1 MVKEL
6 SIESI
11 KKDIIDKLLNDL
23 DILNHFKKYT
33 ERRYNVPISK
43 FLNLF
48 IFDCDA
54 SNVGEDYISVEV
66 AEYEMNRLIN
76 SDCKRYIVS
85 IKMSLKMESDICKMA
100 TTISNIVNGLYPE
113 RTDYSNLPFKT
124 KIVYDN
130 RECEK
135 LHRVITFTIIEE
147 EKMKDE

>member
-11 KKDIIDKLLNDL
+11 KRDIVDKLLNDL

-33 ERRYNVPISK
+33 KGYNITIPN
-43 FLNLF
+43 FLNSL
-48 IFDCDA
+48 IFDYDTTEHA
-54 SNVGEDYISVEV
+54 GDYISVEV
-66 AEYEMNRLIN
+66 AEYEINRLIN

-85 IKMSLKMESDICKMA
+85 IKMSLDRESDICKMA
-100 TTISNIVNGLYPE
+100 TTISNIVNRLYPE

-124 KIVYDN
+124 KRVYDD
-130 RECEK
+130 REREK